1 VLPHVIVYM
10 IMTEQ
15 RHVIDTRSQHVLLQD
30 SIAQ

>member
-1 VLPHVIVYM
+1 M